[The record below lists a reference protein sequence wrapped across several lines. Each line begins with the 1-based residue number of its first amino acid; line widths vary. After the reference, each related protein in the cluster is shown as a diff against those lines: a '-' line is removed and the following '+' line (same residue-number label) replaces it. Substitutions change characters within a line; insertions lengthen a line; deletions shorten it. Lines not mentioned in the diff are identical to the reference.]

1 MSHIQRI
8 LERAEREGTIRPS
21 VITDP
26 AAAPAGVPVTPVDA
40 APLAAPA
47 SPDIAPPAPAPALAP
62 PPAARRVAPS
72 ALDARLREVLRPGA
86 HAADQYR
93 ALRTRVQQAAHGRP
107 VSVLLVS
114 SPGRGEGRTQT
125 AAGLALIMAQ
135 EFDRRVCLVDA
146 DLRHPDLRERF
157 GLPPGPGLSDV
168 LAGQAALDEALIYVE
183 DLHVTVLPGGT
194 PSADAELLG
203 TPAMRRTLQALRA
216 RFDRIVIDGPVV
228 LPVSDVALLSPL
240 VDGVMLVVR
249 SGVTTRPAIQD
260 ALDGIASD
268 RLLGL
273 MLNDAQ

>member
-26 AAAPAGVPVTPVDA
+26 AAAPAF
-40 APLAAPA
+40 
-47 SPDIAPPAPAPALAP
+47 PDIAPPAPAPALAP

-72 ALDARLREVLRPGA
+72 ALDARLREVLTPGA

-107 VSVLLVS
+107 VTVLLVS

-146 DLRHPDLRERF
+146 DLRRPDLRDRL

-168 LAGQAALDEALIYVE
+168 LAGQASLDEALICVE

-194 PSADAELLG
+194 PSADTELLG
-203 TPAMRRTLQALRA
+203 TPAMRRTMQALRA
-216 RFDRIVIDGPVV
+216 RFDRIVIDGPVA

-249 SGVTTRPAIQD
+249 SGVTTRPAIHD